1 MRRRPRILALTT
13 TIFLLWPAAQIRA
26 QDVGD
31 SVVPKSEIKLK
42 IKSEIIDTVGP
53 ADELVVEQVRD
64 EWLWVKTP
72 AGKNGWVKKDAVT
85 LRQDAP
91 PPAPED
97 AAPASPDEP
106 ETPIDPE
113 SDRLYL
119 IGAMG
124 GSHVYTTY
132 AYIGVLADSLS
143 KDVYTNEQVTELLNE
158 TVAMSE
164 SLLKQLR
171 KVRAGGLSETDA
183 QAIENMIEIYRL
195 LQDEARAAAKFAE
208 SRAMEDAEKFD
219 QVRTTVWPRISALL
233 GLEQTA
239 DETRAP

>member
-1 MRRRPRILALTT
+1 MRRLARIPALLALSTCA
-13 TIFLLWPAAQIRA
+13 LAAQIRA

-31 SVVPKSEIKLK
+31 EVIPKSEITLK
-42 IKSEIIDTVGP
+42 IKSEVIETVGP
-53 ADELVVEQVRD
+53 SDVLVVEQVRD
-64 EWLWVKTP
+64 GWLWVQTA
-72 AGKNGWVKKDAVT
+72 AGKNGWVKSDAVT
-85 LRQDAP
+85 LRQEAP
-91 PPAPED
+91 PAAPED

-106 ETPIDPE
+106 ETPVDPE
-113 SDRLYL
+113 ADRLYL

-143 KDVYTNEQVTELLNE
+143 KDLYTNDQIKELLNE

-183 QAIENMIEIYRL
+183 AAIDNMIEIYKL

-208 SRAMEDAEKFD
+208 SRATADAEKFD

-233 GLEQTA
+233 GLEQPST
-239 DETRAP
+239 EAPAP